1 MKRRKII
8 QSTPKLGRTLKT
20 HTLKKQSP
28 TLFSSFSTFFFEGG
42 GGGQFSKE
50 TKDYKSGDNTSSQV
64 LEPYHKPIRL
74 ALSERGLFLKGTRRT
89 AHAAHELPEQILT
102 WIFVSLKTSHTGI
115 VS

>member
-20 HTLKKQSP
+20 HTLNKQSNA
-28 TLFSSFSTFFFEGG
+28 FFFIFNFFFFLGG
-42 GGGQFSKE
+42 GRGQISKE

-74 ALSERGLFLKGTRRT
+74 ALSERDLFL
-89 AHAAHELPEQILT
+89 
-102 WIFVSLKTSHTGI
+102 
-115 VS
+115 